1 MKNETNVI
9 DTLWG
14 IWTQYLCTFDSL
26 GCVLLLVFGSEKVTR
41 ELNILKGQPPSIS
54 EQSNFIG
61 NQFAIIFIIK
71 PKLKTQKCIVW
82 GLLSAS
88 FLNVFF
94 PRPYSDA
101 HLWLV
106 DYS

>member
-1 MKNETNVI
+1 MKNEKNVI
-9 DTLWG
+9 DELWG
-14 IWTQYLCTFDSL
+14 IWSQSLCTFDSL
-26 GCVLLLVFGSEKVTR
+26 GCVWLLVFGSEKITR
-41 ELNILKGQPPSIS
+41 ELTNLKGQPPSIS

-61 NQFAIIFIIK
+61 NHFAIIFIFK

-82 GLLSAS
+82 GLLSTS

-94 PRPYSDA
+94 PMPYSETRI
-101 HLWLV
+101 WLV